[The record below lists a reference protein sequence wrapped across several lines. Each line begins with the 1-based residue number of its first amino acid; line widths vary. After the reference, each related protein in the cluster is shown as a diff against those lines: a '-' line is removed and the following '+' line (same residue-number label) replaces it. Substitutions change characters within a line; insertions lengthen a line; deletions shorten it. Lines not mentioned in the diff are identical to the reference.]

1 MFKKV
6 LVLSASAGAG
16 HVRAADAVAKAFEAM
31 GAAEEVTHIDTLE
44 YTNKLFRN
52 LYSKAY
58 IDILGKAPEVLG
70 WLYDQWDRPWQ
81 NERKRI
87 AFDTLNT
94 GPFIKMLKKT
104 AADLIVCTHFLPAEI
119 ISYLKAKEKITCRQ
133 AIVVTDFDVHAMWL
147 CRHHEQYFVALDETR
162 EHLAKLG
169 IPREN
174 LTVSGIPIDPIFT
187 EVKEKRAMRLKYGL
201 EPDRTTIIVSAGGFG
216 VGPIEHIMTS
226 LLDMRHPAQVLAM
239 CGRNEELAERVGEIA
254 RKAPEGG
261 NVTIHPIGYTTE
273 MDEYMAA
280 SDLVIGKPGGL
291 TMSEALAKGLVFV
304 IVNPIPGQEERN
316 ADHLLEEGAAIR
328 CNNLPV
334 LAYKIDRLLDDE
346 TRFAAMRANVAR
358 LARPRAAFTIVE
370 RLLELEE
377 SFRTSAPVST
387 KRVKRVKRTTKKS
400 GERRKREKKSAA

>member
-16 HVRAADAVAKAFEAM
+16 HVRAAQAVVRAFNKL
-31 GAAEEVTHIDTLE
+31 GAAEEIMHIDTLE

-70 WLYDQWDRPWQ
+70 WLYDQWDRPWH
-81 NERKRI
+81 NERQRI
-87 AFDTLNT
+87 AFDKLNT

-104 AADLIVCTHFLPAEI
+104 AADLVVCTHFLPAEI
-119 ISYLKAKEKITCRQ
+119 ISYLKAKEKISCRQ
-133 AIVVTDFDVHAMWL
+133 AIVVTDLDVHAMWL
-147 CRHHEQYFVALDETR
+147 CRHHEQYFVALDETS
-162 EHLAKLG
+162 EHLARLG

-174 LTVSGIPIDPIFT
+174 LTVSGIPIDPVFA
-187 EVKEKRAMRLKYGL
+187 EAKDKHAMRAKHGL
-201 EPDRTTIIVSAGGFG
+201 DPNRVTIIVSAGGFG

-226 LLDMRHPAQVLAM
+226 LLEMRHPAQVLAM
-239 CGRNEELAERVGEIA
+239 CGRNEELLEQVSAIASGAGAES
-254 RKAPEGG
+254 
-261 NVTIHPIGYTTE
+261 NVRIHPIGYTTE

-334 LAYKIDRLLDDE
+334 LAYKIDRLLDDPA
-346 TRFAAMRANVAR
+346 RFASLRANALQ

-370 RLLELEE
+370 RLLE
-377 SFRTSAPVST
+377 
-387 KRVKRVKRTTKKS
+387 KVKV
-400 GERRKREKKSAA
+400 